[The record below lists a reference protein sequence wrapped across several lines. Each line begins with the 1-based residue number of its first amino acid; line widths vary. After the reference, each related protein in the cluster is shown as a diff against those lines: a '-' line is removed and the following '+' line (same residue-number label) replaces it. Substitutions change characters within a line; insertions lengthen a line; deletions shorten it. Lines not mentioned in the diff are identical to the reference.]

1 MRNVTRSWPP
11 SSALPACPR
20 PWRRRGAGKR
30 VLLAN
35 KEALVAAGSLFMQ
48 AIRDNG
54 AELLPI
60 DSEHNAI
67 FQCLPHGGRAAAP
80 DAPAPGVRRLLL
92 TASGGPFRGR
102 DLEGP
107 CTR

>member
-1 MRNVTRSWPP
+1 MAAIVG
-11 SSALPACPR
+11 AAAC
-20 PWRRRGAGKR
+20 RRRGPAGKR

-48 AIRDNG
+48 AIRDSG

-67 FQCLPHGGRAAAP
+67 FQCLPHGAGPGAGRA
-80 DAPAPGVRRLLL
+80 APGVRRLLL
-92 TASGGPFRGR
+92 TASGGPFRGATWTT
-102 DLEGP
+102 
-107 CTR
+107 CMT